1 MGILRAGLCGWSL
14 ALLLPLSVLGFSY
27 GCVWLTGIAV
37 FIVPD
42 QIGSVFSFVLDL
54 VLSVAIIALT
64 AAFGEEIGWRGYL
77 LPHLMGL
84 GFRRALLLS
93 GLLHGLW
100 HLPILIWT
108 PFYHVMGNRF
118 IIIPLFLLTL
128 TVVGVCYGYLRL
140 TTASVWPPAIAHSAF
155 NSFWER
161 FNTFTVPKSSL
172 ALEYLSGE
180 SGILTLG
187 ALTMLAWWLL
197 HRLDEKGIIDPTGK

>member
-1 MGILRAGLCGWSL
+1 
-14 ALLLPLSVLGFSY
+14 LLLPLSVLGFSY

-128 TVVGVCYGYLRL
+128 TVAGVCYGGTCGSLLQAYGHQLLRIALSTAFGRGL
-140 TTASVWPPAIAHSAF
+140 TPLL
-155 NSFWER
+155 
-161 FNTFTVPKSSL
+161 SL
-172 ALEYLSGE
+172 NHPS
-180 SGILTLG
+180 
-187 ALTMLAWWLL
+187 
-197 HRLDEKGIIDPTGK
+197 H